1 MAASGFPTQ
10 GGPVIISEPD
20 GNVSS
25 SSNSSRASSR
35 RRKQTTF
42 YGSPI
47 RHSVNSIQSQSMST
61 PPSTPASPDKKV
73 RFVVANSDS
82 EPMNQAGQS
91 RLVLPDNSEGLYRK
105 FTRFPKKSSSDHPL
119 RRADK

>member
-1 MAASGFPTQ
+1 MYHPLRIRLV
-10 GGPVIISEPD
+10 PLLD
-20 GNVSS
+20 GK
-25 SSNSSRASSR
+25 
-35 RRKQTTF
+35 KQTTF

-47 RHSVNSIQSQSMST
+47 RHSVNITQSQSMST

-73 RFVVANSDS
+73 RFVVANS

-91 RLVLPDNSEGLYRK
+91 RVVLPDNSEGLYRK

-119 RRADK
+119 RRSDN